1 MRIRGKYMNT
11 KVEEVLKGAEDWCK
25 GCPDLSQYIDI
36 FTEDDAN
43 NPIIMAAKLSLFT
56 GYSFE
61 KLANFF
67 DFHLAD
73 NEDIRIDVVS
83 IFLMPEMQES
93 LSKEEIN
100 WIYDVTKRHLPL
112 CDKLKDF
119 HSKFSGKVDNPEI
132 LNLLLIEDTMV
143 NKDTA
148 VDLVK
153 IRGLLHKRKI
163 AKEIALLDRYCGD
176 TWFYY
181 LLSLGDSIPKS
192 SLRSLFLVSAVVDG
206 KDIDEVKITSI
217 FDSIMSKYEKE

>member
-1 MRIRGKYMNT
+1 MNT
-11 KVEEVLKGAEDWCK
+11 KVEELLKGAEDWCK
-25 GCPDLSQYIDI
+25 SCPDLSEYIDM

-43 NPIIMAAKLSLFT
+43 NPIIMAAKLSIFT

-73 NEDIRIDVVS
+73 NEDIRIFNVYVL
-83 IFLMPEMQES
+83 IMPEIEG
-93 LSKEEIN
+93 LLRKKEIN
-100 WIYDVTKRHLPL
+100 WIYDVTKRHLPIH
-112 CDKLKDF
+112 DKLKDF
-119 HSKFSGKVDNPEI
+119 HSKFYGKVDNPEI
-132 LNLLLIEDTMV
+132 FNLLLIEDTMV
-143 NKDTA
+143 NKDVA

-163 AKEIALLDRYCGD
+163 TKEITLLDEYCGD

-217 FDSIMSKYEKE
+217 FDSIISKYEKE

>member
-1 MRIRGKYMNT
+1 MNI
-11 KVEEVLKGAEDWCK
+11 KVEELLKGAEEWCK
-25 GCPDLSQYIDI
+25 DCPDLSQYIDI

-100 WIYDVTKRHLPL
+100 WIYDVTK
-112 CDKLKDF
+112 
-119 HSKFSGKVDNPEI
+119 GI
-132 LNLLLIEDTMV
+132 
-143 NKDTA
+143 
-148 VDLVK
+148 
-153 IRGLLHKRKI
+153 
-163 AKEIALLDRYCGD
+163 
-176 TWFYY
+176 Y
-181 LLSLGDSIPKS
+181 LY
-192 SLRSLFLVSAVVDG
+192 V
-206 KDIDEVKITSI
+206 TS
-217 FDSIMSKYEKE
+217 